1 MNKRKASSK
10 RGGGT
15 AFVPGIVFRTLFKAT
30 IPIVSSTVLP
40 ACLALRAYH
49 YDSGVPG
56 HDASKDLVPDVGET
70 ATKSD
75 AAGWR
80 NADVAVAHDRDG
92 AIGATD
98 GSHGH

>member
-1 MNKRKASSK
+1 MNKKKASSK

-49 YDSGVPG
+49 YDSGVES
-56 HDASKDLVPDVGET
+56 HDASKDLIPDVGET
-70 ATKSD
+70 KTKSD
-75 AAGWR
+75 AGGWK
-80 NADVAVAHDRDG
+80 NADGAHERDG

-98 GSHGH
+98 GADGH